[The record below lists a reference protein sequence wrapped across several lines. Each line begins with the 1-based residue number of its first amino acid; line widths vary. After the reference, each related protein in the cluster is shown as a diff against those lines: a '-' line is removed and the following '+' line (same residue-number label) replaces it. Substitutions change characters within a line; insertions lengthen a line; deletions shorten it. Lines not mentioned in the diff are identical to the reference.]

1 MVARTAFVSIC
12 SNNYLA
18 QAEVFFASARTHH
31 PEATLVL
38 GLADRPDPGLRY
50 PDGVEVLP
58 AEALGITDFDGF
70 AFGYDVTEFNTAIK
84 PFLML
89 RLLERGHRNVVYFDP
104 DIEIFRRLDDLLD
117 LLAGGASFVVTPHF
131 CAPPTE
137 AAPRR
142 EQHVMQTGVYNL
154 GFLAVAQAAETE
166 PVLRW
171 WARMLRHGCF
181 NEQDRG
187 LFVDQKYMDLLPGLA
202 EHAHVLRDTGFNV
215 AYWNLDRRAVTTAPE
230 GGWCVDGRPLGFF
243 HFSGF
248 VPERPGEVSK
258 YTPEPRATG
267 ALADLL
273 GGHAARRRAAAAR
286 LGSAASPYAY
296 GTFRSGIAIP
306 DMVRHMF
313 RDKHLTWSGDPFA
326 GYERYSRLPHPAC
339 RTGASGEIVTNL
351 MHHRH
356 SRDPALRF
364 AFHLD
369 NPFEVTAY
377 ARFFARMAAAA
388 GIDDSLWRAAA

>member
-1 MVARTAFVSIC
+1 MVAPTAFVTIC

-18 QAEVFFASARTHH
+18 QAEVFFASARAHH
-31 PEATLVL
+31 PEAALVL
-38 GLADRPDPGLRY
+38 GLADRRDPALPY
-50 PDGVEVLP
+50 PEGVEVLP
-58 AEALGITDFDGF
+58 AEALGIADFSSF
-70 AFGYDVTEFNTAIK
+70 AFSYDVTEFNTAIK

-89 RLLERGHRNVVYFDP
+89 RLLERGHRTVVYFDP
-104 DIEIFRRLDDLLD
+104 DIELFRRLDDLLA
-117 LLAGGASFVVTPHF
+117 LLAGGASFVLTPHF
-131 CAPPTE
+131 CAPPTA
-137 AAPRR
+137 AAPRTER
-142 EQHVMQTGVYNL
+142 HVMLTGVYNL
-154 GFLAVAQAAETE
+154 GFIAAAQTPETE

-171 WARMLRHGCF
+171 WARMLRHGCV
-181 NEQDRG
+181 NEQERG

-202 EHAHVLRDTGFNV
+202 AGARVLRDTGFNV
-215 AYWNLDRRAVTTAPE
+215 AYWNLDRRRVTEGPG
-230 GGWCVDGRPLGFF
+230 GGWLVDGRPLGFF

-248 VPERPGEVSK
+248 VPERPAEVSK
-258 YTPEPRATG
+258 YTPEPPATG
-267 ALADLL
+267 ALAGLL
-273 GGHAARRRAAAAR
+273 AGHAARRRAAAAR
-286 LGSAASPYAY
+286 LGPARGAYAY
-296 GTFRSGIAIP
+296 GRFHSGIAIP

-356 SRDPALRF
+356 ARDPALRF

-377 ARFFARMAAAA
+377 ARFFARAAAA
-388 GIDDSLWRAAA
+388 EGVDDSLWRAAA

>member
-1 MVARTAFVSIC
+1 MAARTAFVSIC

-18 QAEVFFASARTHH
+18 QAEVFFASARLHH
-31 PEATLVL
+31 PEAALVL
-38 GLADRPDPGLRY
+38 GLADRRDPGIAY
-50 PDGVEVLP
+50 PAGVEVIA
-58 AEALGITDFDGF
+58 AEELGIADFESF
-70 AFGYDVTEFNTAIK
+70 AFAYDVTEFNTAIK

-104 DIEIFRRLDDLLD
+104 DIEVFRRLDDLLG
-117 LLAGGASFVVTPHF
+117 LLAAGASFVLTPHF
-131 CAPPTE
+131 CDPPS
-137 AAPRR
+137 ASAPRR
-142 EQHVMQTGVYNL
+142 ERHVMQTGVYNL
-154 GFLAVAQAAETE
+154 GFLAAAQTPETE

-171 WARMLRHGCF
+171 WARMLRHGCV
-181 NEQDRG
+181 NEQERG

-202 EHAHVLRDTGFNV
+202 GRAHVLRDTGFNV
-215 AYWNLDRRAVTTAPE
+215 AYWNLDRRAVTAGPE
-230 GGWCVDGRPLGFF
+230 GGWRVDGRPLGFF

-248 VPERPGEVSK
+248 VPERAGEVSR
-258 YTPEPRATG
+258 YTPEPRAAG
-267 ALADLL
+267 ALAELL
-273 GGHAARRRAAAAR
+273 AGHAARRQAAAALADR
-286 LGSAASPYAY
+286 RPRPYAY
-296 GTFRSGIAIP
+296 GCFRSGVAIP

-326 GYERYSRLPHPAC
+326 GYDRYSRLPHPAC

-356 SRDPALRF
+356 SRDAALRF

-377 ARFFARMAAAA
+377 ARFFARAAAA
-388 GIDDSLWRAAA
+388 EGVDDGLWRATA